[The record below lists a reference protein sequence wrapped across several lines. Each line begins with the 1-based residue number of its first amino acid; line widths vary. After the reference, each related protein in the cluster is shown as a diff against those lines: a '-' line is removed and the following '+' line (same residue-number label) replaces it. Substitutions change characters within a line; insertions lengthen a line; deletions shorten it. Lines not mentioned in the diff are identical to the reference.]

1 MVVGSSIACK
11 GNGKT
16 LGLTNGTQNAGVNA
30 SSQNWNLG
38 NYQGAYGTNVG
49 STSLSGNSLGT
60 KTVGITTDG
69 TKSGIITDISGLPTL
84 NWAIKF

>member
-16 LGLTNGTQNAGVNA
+16 LGLTNGTQNAGMNA

-38 NYQGAYGTNVG
+38 NYQGTYGTNVG
-49 STSLSGNSLGT
+49 FTSFSGNSLGS

-69 TKSGIITDISGLPTL
+69 TKSGIVADVSDFQEIVFV
-84 NWAIKF
+84 IKY